1 VAAVL
6 DLESTYEI
14 DTTGTDAL
22 LQVKQTLDD
31 RGIRLLVARPRASV
45 RDFLDRTGA
54 AERIRSENVYAT
66 VAAAVAAATVRTA
79 DNG

>member
-1 VAAVL
+1 MIAPLVGCDLDHAATTGATAIPIRHLPLAVVL

-31 RGIRLLVARPRASV
+31 RGIRSLVANSRP
-45 RDFLDRTGA
+45 
-54 AERIRSENVYAT
+54 
-66 VAAAVAAATVRTA
+66 
-79 DNG
+79 